1 MPQPQHVFHQFITDI
16 ITEAGFTDVSSE
28 FQTSFH
34 ERMQLAFAKRLGIEA
49 VALLAEP
56 ELMAFEKLLEEN
68 AQPDPNHIYNFFTK
82 SIPDFDSR
90 LLGIMKQFRTE
101 FLQTASTVTSKA

>member
-1 MPQPQHVFHQFITDI
+1 
-16 ITEAGFTDVSSE
+16 
-28 FQTSFH
+28 
-34 ERMQLAFAKRLGIEA
+34 
-49 VALLAEP
+49 
-56 ELMAFEKLLEEN
+56 MAFEKLLEEN

-90 LLGIMKQFRTE
+90 LLGIMKQFRIE